1 MYFSLGFLG
10 RCHNDPEITAA
21 VTGFCVTDDFF
32 ASSKVHSE
40 EAKADE
46 ETAAALASLSAQ
58 IGMPIKQQ
66 GAQVVP
72 ISKYVVFIIL

>member
-1 MYFSLGFLG
+1 MG

-66 GAQVVP
+66 GAQVVQM
-72 ISKYVVFIIL
+72 SKKYSLSYET